1 MSKRATLRILAEM
14 GFFPGVSYVRVQQP
28 PNQQKPQHEQKEP
41 PQQSETQPL
50 KNITLAK
57 NEEAAPQT
65 KIFEESRS
73 QILPRKIPANELAN
87 MERDP

>member
-1 MSKRATLRILAEM
+1 MSKQATLRILAEM
-14 GFFPGVSYVRVQQP
+14 GFFPGVSYVGV
-28 PNQQKPQHEQKEP
+28 QQKPQHEQKEP

-73 QILPRKIPANELAN
+73 QILPRKILPANELAN